1 MKYDEITMNY
11 FFRNL
16 ELQDSRLN
24 TVASSGKIEA
34 VKSSLSEKGP
44 KTIWTLLW
52 PKIVES
58 CPKLLDIKLKDILMG
73 GWKKYELVE
82 SYKEEGKAHPEVTY
96 SVPMVNHTIV
106 SEHHPKIEISYRQT
120 ELGTV
125 NFTILLKLELSGL
138 ILNIRGGNIDGVS
151 AGTCRC
157 KGSLAVEDVVLFEDS
172 SETYTF

>member
-16 ELQDSRLN
+16 ELQDSKLN
-24 TVASSGKIEA
+24 TLASSGKIEA

-44 KTIWTLLW
+44 KAIWTLLW
-52 PKIVES
+52 PKIVKI
-58 CPKLLDIKLKDILMG
+58 CPRLLDIKLKDILMS

-82 SYKEEGKAHPEVTY
+82 GYMKEGQARPEVTY
-96 SVPMVNHTIV
+96 SVPLVNHTIV
-106 SEHHPKIEISYRQT
+106 SEHHPKIEISYKQAD
-120 ELGTV
+120 LGTI

-138 ILNIRGGNIDGVS
+138 ILNIREGKIDGVN

-157 KGSLAVEDVVLFEDS
+157 SGTLAMEDVVLFEDS
-172 SETYTF
+172 SETYNF